1 MSFCFELKLTMPQ
14 IQLLIAFIKLA
25 NKENPG
31 KMPKGTSISSTRAL
45 LSEGL
50 LEANKKER
58 CEGTEWK
65 VTRKGYMV
73 ANLIKEEVKLV
84 EKLPKFSKPNFI
96 HWYDL
101 PEELTDQTG
110 IGGSK
115 PSGKVIVTETKE
127 VL

>member
-45 LSEGL
+45 LADGL
-50 LEANKKER
+50 LEANKNES
-58 CEGTEWK
+58 CQGTEWK

-73 ANLIKEEVKLV
+73 ANLIKEECKLV
-84 EKLPKFSKPNFI
+84 EKLPKYSRTDFI

-101 PEELTDQTG
+101 PEVYTDRDW
-110 IGGSK
+110 
-115 PSGKVIVTETKE
+115 ETL
-127 VL
+127 VFISF

>member
-45 LSEGL
+45 LAEGL
-50 LEANKKER
+50 LQANKNDR
-58 CEGTEWK
+58 CVGTEWK

-73 ANLIKEEVKLV
+73 ANLIKEECKLV
-84 EKLPKFSKPNFI
+84 EKLPKFSRTDFI

-115 PSGKVIVTETKE
+115 PTGKVISSETKE